1 MAVLTAVWVTAH
13 TALGARF
20 KTKDKQL
27 SYRLRR
33 QMIGCRA
40 VCKAVNMHVWMT
52 DQSAAIKDG
61 TLVVCNHFSAMDPLI
76 LGTELPVC
84 FAGKADID
92 NLPILGWVC
101 RTHGM
106 LLVDRKR
113 RRAALELTG
122 QIKARLQQGLSVLV
136 FSEGTTGDGDVL
148 LPFKSGT
155 FACMEGWADGHVQ
168 PAFLDV
174 TAINSQPVD
183 GPNGRAA
190 LSHNRHPGLLRH
202 LLHLYGH
209 HRIDFAIRTG
219 PPMET
224 AIHDRKSL
232 ARAAHEQ
239 VERLA
244 INTTT
249 TK

>member
-1 MAVLTAVWVTAH
+1 MLTAVWVTAH
-13 TALGARF
+13 TAVGARF
-20 KTKDKQL
+20 RTKDKQL

-40 VCKAVNMHVWMT
+40 VCKAVNMHARMT
-52 DQSAAIKDG
+52 DHSATIKAG
-61 TLVVCNHFSAMDPLI
+61 TLVVCNHFSAMDPLV
-76 LGTELPVC
+76 LGTKLPVC

-122 QIKARLQQGLSVLV
+122 QIKTRLQQGHSALV

-155 FACMEGWADGHVQ
+155 FACVEGWEDGRVQ

-174 TAINSQPVD
+174 TAINSQPTD
-183 GPNGRAA
+183 GPSGRAA
-190 LSHNRHPGLLRH
+190 LSHNRHPGLFRH
-202 LLHLYGH
+202 LVHLYGH

-219 PPMET
+219 PPME
-224 AIHDRKSL
+224 AVIHDRKTL